1 MTGVEKNTESG
12 KTVCVTGAGGFI
24 GSWLVKLLLSRGYT
38 VHGTVRDLG
47 DSKTS
52 YLRRLDNAADKL
64 KLLNADLL
72 DNDAMAAAIAG
83 CQGVFHVATPVPSE
97 KITDPEA
104 ASAANV
110 RRVVVV
116 SSMVAVEINPK
127 DWPHGKIRDESCW
140 SDQEFCRSIESW
152 YPVAKIAAE
161 AAALE
166 YGRETGLD
174 VVTLNPSL
182 VFGPMLQPT
191 VNTSNQFLIYFL
203 KGGPDLIWD
212 KLWHIIDVRDV
223 AEALL
228 LLYEAP
234 GAAGRHICAPHFIT
248 ARELLALLK
257 SMYPGYPYIA
267 EDSIRDMDHPA
278 RMTSGKLEKLGW
290 SCRTMRDTITD
301 AVDFCREAGF
311 LEDAVDGA
319 PCRFPPL
326 LNKI

>member
-1 MTGVEKNTESG
+1 MATPTPTRVEENAVSG

-52 YLRRLDNAADKL
+52 YLRRLDKAADKL
-64 KLLNADLL
+64 KLLKADLL
-72 DNDAMAAAIAG
+72 DYDAMAAALAG

-97 KITDPEA
+97 KITDPVYPELQMLGPAISGTTNVLKA
-104 ASAANV
+104 ASAADV
-110 RRVVVV
+110 QRVVVV

-127 DWPHGKIRDESCW
+127 DWPHGKIRDENCW

-152 YPVAKIAAE
+152 YPVAKILAE

-166 YGRETGLD
+166 YRPETGLD

-223 AEALL
+223 ADVLL

-234 GAAGRHICAPHFIT
+234 GAAGRYICAPHFFT
-248 ARELLALLK
+248 ARELLGLLK

-267 EDSIRDMDHPA
+267 E
-278 RMTSGKLEKLGW
+278 
-290 SCRTMRDTITD
+290 
-301 AVDFCREAGF
+301 
-311 LEDAVDGA
+311 
-319 PCRFPPL
+319 
-326 LNKI
+326 